1 MIVHFVSNYYRT
13 VTVSENFKLVP
24 IAENALFKSLKNI
37 EVTKVAETDQSSAK
51 SLNDGMW
58 ILVKPITELCNLFM
72 ILKLFPDA
80 CKIAKLKP
88 LCKRVLKMDS
98 LN

>member
-1 MIVHFVSNYYRT
+1 MIAHFVSNYYRT

-51 SLNDGMW
+51 SLNDGM
-58 ILVKPITELCNLFM
+58 
-72 ILKLFPDA
+72 
-80 CKIAKLKP
+80 
-88 LCKRVLKMDS
+88 
-98 LN
+98 